1 MEVEEKNGESIARNK
16 LDILQTKI
24 KEKIMNVGV
33 IAVADIDSRETLK
46 KVKVVQLE
54 KVEYFS
60 LEQNLRKNTNNQ
72 GVIAIKSKKVSKGMY
87 EEDRKSAKTRI
98 IEAEEP
104 VKERVLCANRKRTSL
119 LKAQIPTKA

>member
-1 MEVEEKNGESIARNK
+1 
-16 LDILQTKI
+16 
-24 KEKIMNVGV
+24 
-33 IAVADIDSRETLK
+33 
-46 KVKVVQLE
+46 
-54 KVEYFS
+54 
-60 LEQNLRKNTNNQ
+60 
-72 GVIAIKSKKVSKGMY
+72 MY